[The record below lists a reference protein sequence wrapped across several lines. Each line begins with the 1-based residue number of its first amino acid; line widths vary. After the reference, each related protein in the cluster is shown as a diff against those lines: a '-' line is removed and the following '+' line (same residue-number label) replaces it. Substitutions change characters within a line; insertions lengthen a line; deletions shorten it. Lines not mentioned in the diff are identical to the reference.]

1 MHGIKMSRTRT
12 AKTRFKSVLAWLRH
26 VSALRESSDVGR
38 QKISRK
44 RRSCPDSH
52 LVRLPGGRPRDGNV
66 QRASLD
72 RNKRRWAVRAVQ
84 LLPLVAQELVRLRVV
99 AKSSLAAASD
109 VRRALRLLVLLFFV
123 PDFGPADGPTRRRIF
138 PGSEKGPVP
147 ARRCMHGDVCSA
159 VATSLQELELDVLT
173 LNVMNRVAIR
183 HVPSG
188 T

>member
-1 MHGIKMSRTRT
+1 MQ
-12 AKTRFKSVLAWLRH
+12 LRCWNCN
-26 VSALRESSDVGR
+26 VSDRVPSS
-38 QKISRK
+38 
-44 RRSCPDSH
+44 
-52 LVRLPGGRPRDGNV
+52 
-66 QRASLD
+66 
-72 RNKRRWAVRAVQ
+72 
-84 LLPLVAQELVRLRVV
+84 VV
-99 AKSSLAAASD
+99 AYMHRHCVSYATIALAAASD
-109 VRRALRLLVLLFFV
+109 VRRALRLLVLLLFV
-123 PDFGPADGPTRRRIF
+123 PDFGPADGPTGRRIF